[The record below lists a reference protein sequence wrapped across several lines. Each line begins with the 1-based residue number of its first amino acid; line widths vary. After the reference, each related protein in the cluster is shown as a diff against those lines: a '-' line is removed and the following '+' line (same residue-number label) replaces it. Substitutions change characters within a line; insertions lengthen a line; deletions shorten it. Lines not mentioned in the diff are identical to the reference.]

1 MDVDLRLLRSFVA
14 VAEELH
20 FTRAAQ
26 RLHITQ
32 PALSKQIE
40 QLERTLKLP
49 LLKRSSRSVT
59 LTGAGRALLPGVRRL
74 LLDWEGV
81 LRAAQ
86 EAAATEERTLR
97 VGFIAN
103 AATELTPR
111 ILAAFAMIRPDWRVV
126 MTQAPWADCTA
137 GLAGGDVDVALVRPP
152 LPQGASRIRTR
163 VLLTEDR
170 WVLMAAAHPL
180 ARQDVVRFEQLLD
193 EPFVAVPAETGV
205 WRDFWLALDH
215 RDGHPV
221 VIGAEVNSTD
231 EWMEAIANNFGL
243 CLTGASTARFY
254 PRPGVVCRPIDKI
267 TPTEVA
273 VAWRASDTRQVV
285 ADFVTACAETAAAS
299 NEGASTGADPESN
312 AGPDKEL
319 DR

>member
-40 QLERTLKLP
+40 QLERGLRLP

-59 LTGAGRALLPGVRRL
+59 LTAAGRALLPGVRRIL
-74 LLDWEGV
+74 ADWQGV
-81 LRAAQ
+81 LTAAQ

-103 AATELTPR
+103 AASELTPR
-111 ILAAFAMIRPDWRVV
+111 ILATFGMIRPDWRVV
-126 MTQAPWADCTA
+126 MTQAPWIDPTA
-137 GLAGGDVDVALVRPP
+137 GLAGGDVDVALVRLP
-152 LPQGASRIRTR
+152 LPQGASSIRTQ

-170 WVLMAAAHPL
+170 WVLMAAGHPL
-180 ARQDVVRFEQLLD
+180 AGQEVVRFEQLLD
-193 EPFVAVPAETGV
+193 EPFVAVPVESGV
-205 WRDFWLALDH
+205 WRDYWLALDH

-231 EWMEAIANNFGL
+231 EWMEAIANNFGV

-273 VAWRASDTRQVV
+273 VAWRVADSRAVV
-285 ADFVTACAETAAAS
+285 ADFVTACAETV
-299 NEGASTGADPESN
+299 
-312 AGPDKEL
+312 AGERSEEQTQGQTEEQSG